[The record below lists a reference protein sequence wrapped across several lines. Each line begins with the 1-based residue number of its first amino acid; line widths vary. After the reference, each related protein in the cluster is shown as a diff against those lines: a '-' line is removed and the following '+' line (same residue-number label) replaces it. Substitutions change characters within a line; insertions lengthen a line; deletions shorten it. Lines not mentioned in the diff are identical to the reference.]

1 MDFAFSKE
9 EEEYQRQVRRFMEA
23 TLTPERRRRGRD
35 LRDQQWSDRDLER
48 EFKRELSEAGL
59 TGYSLPAEHGGRGI
73 PGAYNAILSYE
84 AAYAR
89 APGVYH
95 SVYIIGPSLS
105 AFGSEEQRRFFLPKI
120 ARGEVEFML
129 GYSEP
134 GAGSDLAGVETRA
147 VADGDEYVING
158 QKSFSTHAQRTEY
171 AWMIART
178 NPDVPRHRGLSLFV
192 IPMTTE
198 GITVRPIPTVAG
210 WDHAEV
216 FFENVRVPKTALVGE
231 QDRGWYHLMT
241 AIDFERSGF
250 LYYGEAQRLFDEL
263 LDFCRSTRRNGAP
276 LTKDPV
282 VRRQLARMRT
292 EIDAGLRLMKRIVWL
307 QQSGQAPNTEASIN
321 KVWADMG
328 DDPAHR
334 VAPAVGAGAQH
345 RGQHQQGVG
354 HGDDPA
360 HLPRGDADHGPLRL
374 AATDEPAPARP
385 RPARLRP
392 PRDDPQPR
400 LHRRERGAA
409 QHHRAARPRHA
420 AGVGLGCRGDAGRR
434 LRRLPD
440 SHQVGQAE
448 DDECDDNGPR

>member
-1 MDFAFSKE
+1 M
-9 EEEYQRQVRRFMEA
+9 
-23 TLTPERRRRGRD
+23 
-35 LRDQQWSDRDLER
+35 
-48 EFKRELSEAGL
+48 
-59 TGYSLPAEHGGRGI
+59 EHGGRGL

-120 ARGEVEFML
+120 ARGEVEFLL

-134 GAGSDLAGVETRA
+134 GAGSDLAGVETSA

-158 QKSFSTHAQRTEY
+158 QKSFSTHAQRAEY

-192 IPMTTE
+192 VPMTTE

-231 QDRGWYHLMT
+231 KDRGWYHLMT

-276 LTKDPV
+276 LTKDPL
-282 VRRQLARMRT
+282 VRRELARMRT
-292 EIDAGLRLMKRIVWL
+292 EIDAGRR
-307 QQSGQAPNTEASIN
+307 SDE
-321 KVWADMG
+321 
-328 DDPAHR
+328 AHR
-334 VAPAVGAGAQH
+334 LAPAVGAGAQH
-345 RGQHQQGVG
+345 RGQSINKVWATEMIRRICRVG
-354 HGDDPA
+354 TQIMGHYGTLMPMSP
-360 HLPRGDADHGPLRL
+360 HLP
-374 AATDEPAPARP
+374 
-385 RPARLRP
+385 
-392 PRDDPQPR
+392 
-400 LHRRERGAA
+400 
-409 QHHRAARPRHA
+409 
-420 AGVGLGCRGDAGRR
+420 GLGQPAYGHLETIRSPVSIGANEVQRNIIAQRGLGM
-434 LRRLPD
+434 
-440 SHQVGQAE
+440 
-448 DDECDDNGPR
+448 PRG